1 MPQDTILVRYIGLKP
16 KCSDSFPS
24 GILTWNGKGDVQ
36 EIPASALPKI
46 EKHPTVWEIVPRE
59 SMSLADVNTPA
70 PAAPAP
76 AAPAPAQT
84 EPKYVLVI
92 NESERVVLDT
102 IDLDG
107 LKTLAKK
114 LGVPF
119 NAKTKDPLKLA
130 AEIFTNATKED

>member
-24 GILTWNGKGDVQ
+24 GILTWNGKDDVQ

-46 EKHPTVWEIVPRE
+46 AKHPTVWEIVPRE
-59 SMSLADVNTPA
+59 SMSLAEAKPPAEPPA
-70 PAAPAP
+70 P
-76 AAPAPAQT
+76 PAQT